1 MEEEVTKLLRS
12 IIEAL
17 VDIPESV
24 EISMNTSDAGV
35 LWYSVHC
42 AKEDVGKVIGRQGR
56 NIESVRQIIM
66 SMAARYKRKII
77 LEVVE

>member
-1 MEEEVTKLLRS
+1 MENEITELLQS

-17 VDIPESV
+17 VDNPESV
-24 EISMNTSDAGV
+24 KVDLKNSESGV

-66 SMAARYKRKII
+66 SMAARYKRKIV